1 MSLIKINQQGLL
13 GENYSVLISEEEI
26 HQRLIELG
34 DEIVN
39 TFSGEIPI
47 LIGVLNGGF
56 IFLADLIRYINID
69 CEIDFIRISSY
80 GDEKESS
87 GHIKVLKPL
96 SADIKGR
103 HVVVVEDIVDSGLS
117 VQFLL
122 KMLSAFEPA
131 SLRVATLLR
140 KKSRIKIDIPIEFI
154 GFDIEDKYVVGYGL
168 DDRQIKRN
176 LRAIYI
182 VDNDRDKNS
191 ERLLNADK

>member
-1 MSLIKINQQGLL
+1 MKNLKKDQTEILEK
-13 GENYSVLISEEEI
+13 NYSVLISE
-26 HQRLIELG
+26 
-34 DEIVN
+34 DEIQKRLEEM
-39 TFSGEIPI
+39 GEELTAAYRGRHPI

-56 IFLADLIRYINID
+56 IFLADLIRYINLD

-103 HVVVVEDIVDSGLS
+103 HVIVVEDIVDSGLS

-131 SLRVATLLR
+131 SLKFATLLR
-140 KKSRIKIDIPIEFI
+140 KKSRMKIDIPIDFV
-154 GFDIEDKYVVGYGL
+154 GFEIEDKYVVGYGL
-168 DDRQIKRN
+168 DERQIKRN
-176 LRAIYI
+176 LRSIYI
-182 VDNDRDKNS
+182 VDN
-191 ERLLNADK
+191 

>member
-1 MSLIKINQQGLL
+1 MSVIKVNQDQLL
-13 GENYSVLISEEEI
+13 ERNYSVLISEDEI
-26 HQRLIELG
+26 HQKLVELG
-34 DEIVN
+34 NKMARTYE
-39 TFSGEIPI
+39 GEIPI

-56 IFLADLIRYINID
+56 VFLADLIRYINID

-122 KMLSAFEPA
+122 KMLSAFEPK
-131 SLRVATLLR
+131 SLKVATLLR
-140 KKSRIKIDIPIEFI
+140 KKTRMKIDLKIDFV

-168 DDRQIKRN
+168 DDKQIKRN

-182 VDNDRDKNS
+182 VDGLV
-191 ERLLNADK
+191 E

>member
-1 MSLIKINQQGLL
+1 MSLIKNDQGILL
-13 GENYSVLISEEEI
+13 DESYSILISEEQI
-26 HQRLIELG
+26 HERLLSLGEELSKVYEG
-34 DEIVN
+34 
-39 TFSGEIPI
+39 SIPI

-56 IFLADLIRYINID
+56 IFLADLIRRMNID
-69 CEIDFIRISSY
+69 CEIDFLRISSY
-80 GDEKESS
+80 GDGKESS

-103 HVVVVEDIVDSGLS
+103 NVVVVEDIVDSGLS

-131 SLRVATLLR
+131 TLKVVTLLR
-140 KKSRIKIDIPIEFI
+140 KKARMKIDVPVDFI
-154 GFDIEDKYVVGYGL
+154 GFDIEDKYVIGYGL

-182 VDNDRDKNS
+182 VGN
-191 ERLLNADK
+191 E

>member
-1 MSLIKINQQGLL
+1 MIEVNQSKIVDQTYSLM
-13 GENYSVLISEEEI
+13 ISETDIQNRIKAMGEEI
-26 HQRLIELG
+26 ARKYR
-34 DEIVN
+34 DNV
-39 TFSGEIPI
+39 PI

-69 CEIDFIRISSY
+69 CEIDFLRISSY

-103 HVVVVEDIVDSGLS
+103 HVIVVEDIVDSGLS
-117 VQFLL
+117 LQFLN

-131 SLRVATLLR
+131 SLCVATLLR
-140 KKSRIKIDIPIEFI
+140 KKSRMEVDVLIDFV

-168 DDRQIKRN
+168 DDSQVKRN
-176 LRAIYI
+176 LRSIYK
-182 VDNDRDKNS
+182 V
-191 ERLLNADK
+191 EV

>member
-1 MSLIKINQQGLL
+1 MSLIKKDQEILL
-13 GENYSVLISEEEI
+13 DNSYSVLISEEQI
-26 HQRLIELG
+26 HERLVSLG
-34 DEIVN
+34 NEM
-39 TFSGEIPI
+39 TEMYKGSIPI

-56 IFLADLIRYINID
+56 IFLADLIRYINLD
-69 CEIDFIRISSY
+69 CEIDFLRISSY

-117 VQFLL
+117 VQFLI

-131 SLRVATLLR
+131 SLKVATLLR
-140 KKSRIKIDIPIEFI
+140 KKERIIIDVPIDFI
-154 GFDIEDKYVVGYGL
+154 GFDIDDKYVIGYGL

-176 LRAIYI
+176 LRAIY
-182 VDNDRDKNS
+182 VVGN
-191 ERLLNADK
+191 E

>member
-1 MSLIKINQQGLL
+1 MKIREKDQTEIL
-13 GENYSVLISEEEI
+13 GKNYSVLISE
-26 HQRLIELG
+26 
-34 DEIVN
+34 DEIQKRLEEM
-39 TFSGEIPI
+39 GEELTAAYRGRHPI

-56 IFLADLIRYINID
+56 IFLADLIRYINLD

-103 HVVVVEDIVDSGLS
+103 HVIVVEDIVDSGLS

-131 SLRVATLLR
+131 SLKFATLLR
-140 KKSRIKIDIPIEFI
+140 KKSRMKIDIPIDFV
-154 GFDIEDKYVVGYGL
+154 GFEIEDKYVVGYGL
-168 DDRQIKRN
+168 DERQIKRN
-176 LRAIYI
+176 LRSIYI
-182 VDNDRDKNS
+182 VDN
-191 ERLLNADK
+191 

>member
-1 MSLIKINQQGLL
+1 MIEMSQSLIVND
-13 GENYSVLISEEEI
+13 NYKEYISEEKIHLRLKEI
-26 HQRLIELG
+26 G
-34 DEIVN
+34 KEIAETYKN
-39 TFSGEIPI
+39 EKPI

-103 HVVVVEDIVDSGLS
+103 HVIVVEDIVDSGLS

-122 KMLSAFEPA
+122 KMLSAFEPK
-131 SLRVATLLR
+131 SLKVATLLW
-140 KKSRIKIDIPIEFI
+140 KKSRTKIDIPIKFV
-154 GFDIEDKYVVGYGL
+154 GFDIEDKFVIGYGL
-168 DDRQIKRN
+168 DDMQIKRN
-176 LRAIYI
+176 LRSIY
-182 VDNDRDKNS
+182 VVS
-191 ERLLNADK
+191 

>member
-1 MSLIKINQQGLL
+1 MTLVKINQDKLL
-13 GENYSVLISEEEI
+13 GENYSVLITEDKI

-34 DEIVN
+34 EEIGN
-39 TFSGEIPI
+39 TFAGEIPI

-56 IFLADLIRYINID
+56 VFLADLIRYINID

-122 KMLSAFEPA
+122 KMLSAFEPV

-140 KKSRIKIDIPIEFI
+140 KKSRMKIDLPIEFI
-154 GFDIEDKYVVGYGL
+154 GFDIEDKYVIGYGL

-182 VDNDRDKNS
+182 VDNNGD
-191 ERLLNADK
+191 

>member
-26 HQRLIELG
+26 HQRLVELG

-140 KKSRIKIDIPIEFI
+140 KKSRMKIDIPIEFI

>member
-1 MSLIKINQQGLL
+1 MSLIKINQANLL
-13 GENYSVLISEEEI
+13 TDNYSVLISEEKI
-26 HQRLIELG
+26 HQRLVELG
-34 DEIVN
+34 EEIR
-39 TFSGEIPI
+39 TSFIGETPI

-56 IFLADLIRYINID
+56 VFLADLIRYINID

-103 HVVVVEDIVDSGLS
+103 HVIVVEDIVDSGLS

-131 SLRVATLLR
+131 SLGVATLLR
-140 KKSRIKIDIPIEFI
+140 KKSRMKIDLPIQFI
-154 GFDIEDKYVVGYGL
+154 GFDIEDKYVIGYGL
-168 DDRQIKRN
+168 DDKQVKRN
-176 LRAIYI
+176 LRSIYI
-182 VDNDRDKNS
+182 VDNNGD
-191 ERLLNADK
+191 

>member
-1 MSLIKINQQGLL
+1 MSLIKTSQQELID
-13 GENYSVLISEEEI
+13 ENFSVLISEEEI
-26 HQRLIELG
+26 HQRLVELG
-34 DEIVN
+34 DEFKTMYN
-39 TFSGEIPI
+39 GEIPI

-56 IFLADLIRYINID
+56 VFLADLIRYINID

-96 SADIKGR
+96 SADIRGR

-122 KMLSAFEPA
+122 KMLSAFEPT

-140 KKSRIKIDIPIEFI
+140 KKSRMKIDLPIEFI
-154 GFDIEDKYVVGYGL
+154 GFDIEDKYVIGYGL

-182 VDNDRDKNS
+182 VDNDGD
-191 ERLLNADK
+191 